1 MPSEVPPKEKSY
13 SRIRVESDLSLE
25 VVILLVLGVFMLLFG
40 IVLFKIH
47 TGELP
52 YTPDSTY
59 GLFLIIVSFQ
69 IVTMGKTPFGDMR
82 RSWAIVTI
90 GICTAIIGMT
100 ACFIPGTL
108 TEIVRILVGLM
119 LFVGGISLLL
129 QLLLSENKAKTWMKT
144 SKLLQHLTLACGL
157 VYTVAIALGLITLLP
172 GITIDPVT
180 AVLLIIYGISIFYL
194 AGCIQKVSQLYPP
207 EKFPELNT
215 TDSKGGFR
223 LLKEASISLS
233 LAVLIMLGV
242 LLVLLGALLFP
253 INQGV
258 IPFSADG
265 ELGLLLVIMAI
276 QMTALGE
283 TPVGEYKR
291 SWLLVSIGIIFT
303 ALGAFACIV
312 PGILTSTL
320 QILLGTLNILGG
332 VILLFK
338 RFFPILQEM
347 RHPPS
352 EPVVLP
358 SILKKM
364 LITQTILNI
373 VAIAFG
379 LSMLLPGL
387 IPTMLVPG
395 IVIINGLLLFVL
407 GYMLQQI
414 TKIEEET
421 TPTETI

>member
-1 MPSEVPPKEKSY
+1 MSTEVQPKRSH
-13 SRIRVESDLSLE
+13 SRIGAESDLSLE
-25 VVILLVLGVFMLLFG
+25 VVILLILGVFMLLFG

-69 IVTMGKTPFGDMR
+69 IVTMGKTPFGDLR
-82 RSWAIVTI
+82 RSWALVII

-119 LFVGGISLLL
+119 LFVGGISLIL
-129 QLLLSENKAKTWMKT
+129 QLFFSEKKAKIWIKT
-144 SKLLQHLTLACGL
+144 SKLLKHLTLACGL
-157 VYTVAIALGLITLLP
+157 VYGVTILLGLITLLP
-172 GITIDPVT
+172 GITTDPMT
-180 AVLLIIYGISIFYL
+180 AALLIFYGISIFYL
-194 AGCIQKVSQLYPP
+194 AWCIQKVTQLYPP
-207 EKFPELNT
+207 EESPELNA
-215 TDSKGGFR
+215 TDSKGRFR
-223 LLKEASISLS
+223 FLKEASISLS

-242 LLVLLGALLFP
+242 LLLLLGALLFP
-253 INQGV
+253 INQGI

-283 TPVGEYKR
+283 TPIGEYKR
-291 SWLLVSIGIIFT
+291 SWLLVSIGIVFA
-303 ALGAFACIV
+303 ALGAFSCIV
-312 PGILTSTL
+312 PGILTSML
-320 QILLGTLNILGG
+320 QIFLGTLNILGG
-332 VILLFK
+332 VILLIK
-338 RFFPILQEM
+338 RFFPMMSDIK
-347 RHPPS
+347 HPPS

-358 SILKKM
+358 PIVKKL
-364 LITQTILNI
+364 LITQTVLNF

-395 IVIINGLLLFVL
+395 ILILNGLLLFVL
-407 GYMLQQI
+407 GYILHKI
-414 TKIEEET
+414 TKIQEQT
-421 TPTETI
+421 TTETI